1 MKGPRSRL
9 STTALGPWQA
19 AAARGFR
26 RSFEKFCTSMKCA
39 GSQVLKIFLK
49 VLNGEAVE
57 TRAAVCQTS
66 ERFPVQ
72 AFYDC
77 ARKVLIMIE

>member
-49 VLNGEAVE
+49 VLNGKRLK
-57 TRAAVCQTS
+57 RAP
-66 ERFPVQ
+66 RFVKRVKDFQSKP
-72 AFYDC
+72 FTT
-77 ARKVLIMIE
+77 ARAKSSS

>member
-1 MKGPRSRL
+1 MNE
-9 STTALGPWQA
+9 A
-19 AAARGFR
+19 AAVTAVHDWVRGVARGFR

-72 AFYDC
+72 VFYYC